1 MNIINFIFGFRG
13 RTNRAY
19 FALLLPLFITIQIL
33 MVFFS
38 LAISN
43 ALASAKQMSLQ
54 VSDLM
59 EIFTVL
65 LIFPIYFWLKYA
77 YVAKRAHDF
86 NKKAP
91 ESKLVYI
98 MFMVDLS
105 LSIGVTLF
113 QNFGLAVPSLII
125 SLICLI
131 TLSFKK
137 GDQEENYFGK
147 PQVPFWSR

>member
-86 NKKAP
+86 NKSSRKQIGLHNVYGRSFSIHRCNSLP
-91 ESKLVYI
+91 ELW
-98 MFMVDLS
+98 LS
-105 LSIGVTLF
+105 RS
-113 QNFGLAVPSLII
+113 
-125 SLICLI
+125 
-131 TLSFKK
+131 
-137 GDQEENYFGK
+137 
-147 PQVPFWSR
+147 